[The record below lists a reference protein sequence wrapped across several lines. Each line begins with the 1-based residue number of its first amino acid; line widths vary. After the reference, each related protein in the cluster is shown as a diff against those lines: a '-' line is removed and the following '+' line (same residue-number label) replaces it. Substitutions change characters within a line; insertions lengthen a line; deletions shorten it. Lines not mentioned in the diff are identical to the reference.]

1 MRGELT
7 KENISRNILMQSNK
21 TMEIDMRMFHKI
33 TVAYPIA
40 NGMDGEQTFCLASE
54 TDARSFRAMVEE
66 KGYKIVLHTF
76 DNLLSCTDALMEI
89 ESDIQFSIEVMHDM
103 EEDYRELR

>member
-1 MRGELT
+1 
-7 KENISRNILMQSNK
+7 
-21 TMEIDMRMFHKI
+21 MRMFHKI

-40 NGMDGEQTFCLASE
+40 DGMNGEQTFSLVSE
-54 TDARSFRAMVEE
+54 ADARSFRAMVEE
-66 KGYKIVLHTF
+66 RGYKIVLHTF

-103 EEDYRELR
+103 EEDYRELC

>member
-1 MRGELT
+1 
-7 KENISRNILMQSNK
+7 
-21 TMEIDMRMFHKI
+21 MRMFHKI

-76 DNLLSCTDALMEI
+76 DNLLSWSDALMEI
-89 ESDIQFSIEVMHDM
+89 ESDIQFSIDVMYDSYDM
-103 EEDYRELR
+103 EDRRIDDLR